1 MESERILPEL
11 PTESLESCGS
21 RNQAGGSLASNQ
33 RKRDNLP
40 WRISLVCVRTAD
52 FQRTQPGADPAQCTA
67 ATSAVHPRSD
77 GRVTGNRRSAMLRVV
92 TAERLQGVRR
102 QPDCAR
108 RLPVWSQIR
117 RLRSGAMRRVQS
129 SAAEYGRMSGNGRIR
144 EERPNAR
151 GTAECGQMQRERSDK
166 RSGTGDCD
174 ELIGMGI
181 ISRENSEIEA
191 SPARTPNGIVEIM
204 RFTKS
209 GRREFSIK
217 ST

>member
-1 MESERILPEL
+1 
-11 PTESLESCGS
+11 
-21 RNQAGGSLASNQ
+21 
-33 RKRDNLP
+33 
-40 WRISLVCVRTAD
+40 
-52 FQRTQPGADPAQCTA
+52 
-67 ATSAVHPRSD
+67 
-77 GRVTGNRRSAMLRVV
+77 
-92 TAERLQGVRR
+92 
-102 QPDCAR
+102 
-108 RLPVWSQIR
+108 
-117 RLRSGAMRRVQS
+117 MRRVQS

-151 GTAECGQMQRERSDK
+151 GTAECGQMQQERPDARGTAECGQMQQERSDK

>member
-117 RLRSGAMRRVQS
+117 GLRSGAMRRVQS
-129 SAAEYGRMSGNGRIR
+129 SATGLRPDERERPDTGGTAGCERNGRV
-144 EERPNAR
+144 RPDAA
-151 GTAECGQMQRERSDK
+151 GTVR
-166 RSGTGDCD
+166 
-174 ELIGMGI
+174 
-181 ISRENSEIEA
+181 
-191 SPARTPNGIVEIM
+191 
-204 RFTKS
+204 
-209 GRREFSIK
+209 
-217 ST
+217 

>member
-117 RLRSGAMRRVQS
+117 GLRSGAMRRVQS
-129 SAAEYGRMSGNGRIR
+129 SATGLRPDER
-144 EERPNAR
+144 ERPDAR
-151 GTAECGQMQRERSDK
+151 GTAECGQMQQERSDK

>member
-1 MESERILPEL
+1 
-11 PTESLESCGS
+11 
-21 RNQAGGSLASNQ
+21 
-33 RKRDNLP
+33 
-40 WRISLVCVRTAD
+40 
-52 FQRTQPGADPAQCTA
+52 
-67 ATSAVHPRSD
+67 
-77 GRVTGNRRSAMLRVV
+77 
-92 TAERLQGVRR
+92 
-102 QPDCAR
+102 
-108 RLPVWSQIR
+108 
-117 RLRSGAMRRVQS
+117 
-129 SAAEYGRMSGNGRIR
+129 MSGNGRIR
-144 EERPNAR
+144 EERPDAR
-151 GTAECGQMQRERSDK
+151 GTAECGQMQQERSDK

>member
-117 RLRSGAMRRVQS
+117 GLRSGAMRRVQS
-129 SAAEYGRMSGNGRIR
+129 SATGLRPDER
-144 EERPNAR
+144 ERPDTG
-151 GTAECGQMQRERSDK
+151 GTAECERNGRVRPDAA
-166 RSGTGDCD
+166 GTV
-174 ELIGMGI
+174 
-181 ISRENSEIEA
+181 R
-191 SPARTPNGIVEIM
+191 
-204 RFTKS
+204 
-209 GRREFSIK
+209 
-217 ST
+217 